1 VSIRVL
7 IADDQAVFRR
17 GFRAL
22 VGDEPDL
29 EVVGEAEDGVQ
40 AVALARRRDADVVL
54 MDVRMPRMDGLE
66 ATRQLAGPGVA
77 DPINVLVLTTF
88 DLDEYVFGAL
98 RAGAAGFLLKDAAP
112 QAILDAVRTV
122 ARGQGLIAPEVTRR
136 LIARFAAISPDSSRR
151 SLLDGLTEREREV
164 LLLIAQG
171 NSNAEIAQ
179 QLVVE
184 EATIKSH
191 VSRLLAKLDLRSRV
205 QAVILAYETGLVTP
219 GIERPASAATPAEAD
234 DSRRRD

>member
-1 VSIRVL
+1 ML

-29 EVVGEAEDGVQ
+29 EVVGEAEDGIQ
-40 AVALARRRDADVVL
+40 AVSLARRRQADVVL
-54 MDVRMPRMDGLE
+54 MDIRMPRMDGLE
-66 ATRQLAGPGVA
+66 ATRQLAGPGPH
-77 DPINVLVLTTF
+77 DPVNVLVLTTF

-98 RAGAAGFLLKDAAP
+98 RAGAAGFLLKDAEP
-112 QAILDAVRTV
+112 QTILDAVRTV

-136 LIARFAAISPDSSRR
+136 LIARFAAISPDTSRQP
-151 SLLDGLTEREREV
+151 LLEDLTDREREV
-164 LLLIAQG
+164 LLLIAHG

-179 QLVVE
+179 LLAVE

-191 VSRLLAKLDLRSRV
+191 VSRLLAKLHLRSRV

-219 GIERPASAATPAEAD
+219 GSSRTGASA
-234 DSRRRD
+234 

>member
-1 VSIRVL
+1 MSVRVL

-29 EVVGEAEDGVQ
+29 EVVGEAEDGIQ
-40 AVALARRRDADVVL
+40 AVALARRRQADVVL
-54 MDVRMPRMDGLE
+54 MDIRMPRMDGLE
-66 ATRQLAGPGVA
+66 ATRQLAGPGVEDA
-77 DPINVLVLTTF
+77 VNVLVLTTF

-98 RAGAAGFLLKDAAP
+98 RAGAAGFLLKDAEP

-136 LIARFAAISPDSSRR
+136 LIARFADISPDTSREP
-151 SLLDGLTEREREV
+151 LLDELTDREREV

-171 NSNAEIAQ
+171 NSNAEIAEL
-179 QLVVE
+179 LVVE

-191 VSRLLAKLDLRSRV
+191 VSRLLSKLQLRSRV
-205 QAVILAYETGLVTP
+205 QAVILAYETGLVSP
-219 GIERPASAATPAEAD
+219 GSSRTGPSA
-234 DSRRRD
+234 

>member
-1 VSIRVL
+1 MSIRVL
-7 IADDQAVFRR
+7 IADDQSVFRR

-29 EVVGEAEDGVQ
+29 EVVGEAEDGIQ
-40 AVALARRRDADVVL
+40 AVALTRRRQVDVVL
-54 MDVRMPRMDGLE
+54 MDIRMPRMDGLE
-66 ATRQLAGPGVA
+66 ATRQLAGPGVQDA
-77 DPINVLVLTTF
+77 VNVLVLTTF

-98 RAGAAGFLLKDAAP
+98 RAGAAGFLLKDAEP
-112 QAILDAVRTV
+112 QAILDAIRTV

-136 LIARFAAISPDSSRR
+136 LIARFAAISPDTTRQP
-151 SLLDGLTEREREV
+151 LLDDLTDREREV

-171 NSNAEIAQ
+171 NSNAEIAE
-179 QLVVE
+179 LLGVE

-191 VSRLLAKLDLRSRV
+191 VSRLLSKLRLRSRV

-219 GIERPASAATPAEAD
+219 GSTQAGSTAG
-234 DSRRRD
+234 